1 MRQNTVE
8 ITGVWGWPAVP
19 FEVKQACRIMVAEIA
34 KMQESP
40 LGVAGFGEYGVMRVG
55 KSLPPRAMDFLA
67 PYRHAQG
74 FGIACAA
81 LSAMVKSGKH

>member
-1 MRQNTVE
+1 
-8 ITGVWGWPAVP
+8 
-19 FEVKQACRIMVAEIA
+19 MVAEIA

-67 PYRHAQG
+67 PYRHAKS
-74 FGIACAA
+74 FGIA
-81 LSAMVKSGKH
+81 